1 MYVSCFSVKVLSL
14 IVFSFI
20 NTLDSNIGWLPGN
33 FSIQPNTLRIL
44 QKAGLSAVILSH
56 IFDSEGAWSKM
67 GNQCSQ
73 QNDDDKL
80 MSSIGT
86 LKIFP
91 THILRL
97 LVLSL
102 RSDCESAEYAY
113 RYLCGW
119 DTGTGFMQF
128 IRTRHLRTYFC
139 INYPSGALERF
150 KAYINKTPS
159 LVYRDF
165 FLDALCADD
174 CSKEWKHTIGQR
186 RELLLGHV
194 R

>member
-1 MYVSCFSVKVLSL
+1 M
-14 IVFSFI
+14 IIFSFI
-20 NTLDSNIGWLPGN
+20 NTLSSNTGWLPGN
-33 FSIQPNTLRIL
+33 FSIQPTTLRIL
-44 QKAGLSAVILSH
+44 QKAGFSAVILSH
-56 IFDSEGAWSKM
+56 IFDSEGAWAKM

-73 QNDDDKL
+73 FRDNGTS
-80 MSSIGT
+80 MSSFGT
-86 LKIFP
+86 LEIFL
-91 THILRL
+91 TRIFCL

-102 RSDCESAEYAY
+102 RTDCESAEVAY

-150 KAYINKTPS
+150 KAYLNKTPS
-159 LVYRDF
+159 LVHRDF

-174 CSKEWKHTIGQR
+174 CLKAWQYKIGQR
-186 RELLLGHV
+186 RELLLDHV
-194 R
+194 G